1 MSWCKLQ
8 FSLDEENPINP
19 ASVVM
24 DEVRKRDESLN
35 HPSGVA
41 VFTGVATAR
50 TERIFLEVYF
60 SPAAVSL
67 CSDILASWGA
77 IECPAPIGSEL
88 QNFGLSYGNSASWD
102 LLK

>member
-8 FSLDEENPINP
+8 FSLDEENPINR
-19 ASVVM
+19 AYMVT

-41 VFTGVATAR
+41 VFTGVAKAR

-67 CSDILASWGA
+67 CPDILASWGA

>member
-1 MSWCKLQ
+1 MPWCKLQ

-19 ASVVM
+19 AYIVT
-24 DEVRKRDESLN
+24 DELRKRDESLK

-41 VFTGVATAR
+41 VFTGVAKAS

-67 CSDILASWGA
+67 CSDILASYGA
-77 IECPAPIGSEL
+77 IECPAPSGSEL